1 MMAWEDPIVNE
12 VRRIREQLME
22 DAGGF
27 DEYIKKLRRQELEHP
42 ERIVDKEQLK
52 LASEGQTH

>member
-1 MMAWEDPIVNE
+1 MAWEDPIVTE

-27 DEYIKKLRRQELEHP
+27 DAYIKKLQQQELEHP
-42 ERIVDKEQLK
+42 ERLVDKERLEHFKGKQ
-52 LASEGQTH
+52 

>member
-1 MMAWEDPIVNE
+1 MAWEDPIVNE

-27 DEYIKKLRRQELEHP
+27 DEYIKKLQGQELKHYEK
-42 ERIVDKEQLK
+42 IVDKEQLK
-52 LASEGQTH
+52 KVSDKH